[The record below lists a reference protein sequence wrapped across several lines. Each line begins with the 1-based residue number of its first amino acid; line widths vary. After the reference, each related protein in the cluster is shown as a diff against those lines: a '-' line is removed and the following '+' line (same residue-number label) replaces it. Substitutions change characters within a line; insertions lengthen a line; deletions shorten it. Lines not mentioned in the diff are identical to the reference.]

1 MKSVRIIRLILL
13 VALAAYLWLFHTA
26 NRQQVELPVFQSF
39 LPPLPVAYVVGFA
52 LVFGWLVGFLP
63 ARIAA
68 WQRSREVTRL
78 RARVAEL
85 ESQARPPL
93 SERATAV
100 RAGPPATYPAT
111 EPDVPVIPDRGN
123 PFHEVPV
130 SDDEAG

>member
-26 NRQQVELPVFQSF
+26 NRQQVELPIFQSF

-68 WQRSREVTRL
+68 WQRAREAAKL
-78 RARVAEL
+78 RARVTEL
-85 ESQARPPL
+85 ESQVRPPL
-93 SERATAV
+93 AERATAV
-100 RAGPPATYPAT
+100 RAGPPTTYPAT

-123 PFHEVPV
+123 PFHEVQV